1 MANQIEINLRDQLI
15 DRQQKLESAI
25 IDIGDSG
32 QLRSLLREVD
42 TALARLDSGS
52 YGICEVCHD
61 PIEKDRLMADP
72 LVRFCLDHLTPPE
85 QRALERDLH
94 LAAQIQAKLL
104 PEPRFALNGWKIA
117 LHYEAFGP
125 VSGDYCDLVDGEDD
139 SLYFMIGDVSGKGV
153 AAAMLMTQLHAMFRT
168 LISLRIPVC
177 QIVERANSL
186 FCESTLPMQYATL
199 ICGRAAR
206 TGAVEVSN
214 AGHLPILWRQNG
226 DVRSIKSTGLPI
238 GVFGNQEFSSTNI
251 QLTAGDS
258 LLLYTDGFSE
268 AHNSIG
274 DEYGIE
280 RLMQLLGNDY
290 EQTDPQKLINQCLED
305 LKKFQ
310 ARVPNTDDL
319 TMMAIN
325 WCGEGRI

>member
-1 MANQIEINLRDQLI
+1 MVNQIEINLRDQLL

-25 IDIGDSG
+25 LDIGESA
-32 QLRSLLREVD
+32 QLRSLLAEVD
-42 TALARLDSGS
+42 SALARLENGS

-61 PIEKDRLMADP
+61 PIEKDRLISDP

-104 PEPRFALNGWKIA
+104 PEPRFALDGWKVA

-168 LISLRIPVC
+168 LISLRISVC

-199 ICGRAAR
+199 ICGKATR

-214 AGHLPILWRQNG
+214 AGHLPILWQQNG
-226 DVRSIKSTGLPI
+226 HVRSIKSTGLPI
-238 GVFGNQEFSSTNI
+238 GVFSNQEFSSTNV
-251 QLTAGDS
+251 QLTPGDS

-268 AHNSIG
+268 AHNSSG

-280 RLMQLLGNDY
+280 RLKQLLGNVY
-290 EQTDPQKLINQCLED
+290 EQADPQKLINECLED

-310 ARVPNTDDL
+310 SRVPNTDDL

-325 WCGEGRI
+325 WSGAGRI